1 MGRVDIIL
9 PDDLEQRFREE
20 VFKRLGM
27 KRGNI
32 TLAVQEAIEQWVEKG
47 EKKNG

>member
-9 PDDLEQRFREE
+9 PDDLEEQFREE

-32 TLAVQEAIEQWVEKG
+32 TRAVKEAIRQWIEEGEQE
-47 EKKNG
+47 